1 MQDKM
6 RQLAE
11 LRDVVAAIKETQN
24 RIYEEAIGSNPEYQE
39 LERKVSEAKQQM
51 AELEEQLKF
60 WALEQFAK
68 DGSKKPL
75 PKLSIREYTKVEYD
89 VQKAKEWARKNLPDA
104 FEFNQK
110 VFEKYA
116 TSVSCPDFAVI
127 RKVPSASV
135 GEDLTEY
142 LQSKSEEI

>member
-1 MQDKM
+1 MQEKM
-6 RQLAE
+6 KQLAE
-11 LRDVVAAIKETQN
+11 LRNVVAAIKETQN
-24 RIYEEAIGSNPEYQE
+24 RIYEEAIGNNPEYQE
-39 LERKVSEAKQQM
+39 LERKVSEAKHRIV
-51 AELEEQLKF
+51 ELEEQLKF
-60 WALEQFAK
+60 WALEQFAV
-68 DGSKKPL
+68 DNNKKPL

-89 VQKAKEWARKNLPDA
+89 VVKAKEWAMKNLTDA
-104 FEFNQK
+104 FEFNPK

-116 TSVSCPDFAVI
+116 TTVKCPDFAKI